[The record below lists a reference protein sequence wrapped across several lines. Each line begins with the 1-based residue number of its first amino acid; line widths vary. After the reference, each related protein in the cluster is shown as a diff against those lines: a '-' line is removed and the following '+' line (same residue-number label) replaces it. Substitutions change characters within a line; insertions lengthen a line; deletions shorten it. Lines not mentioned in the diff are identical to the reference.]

1 MKELQE
7 KLILQED
14 ENDYEFWKEHNA
26 WVNDYVK
33 KHHYDDVPQEW
44 LDRWID
50 HMLRGEGDDLSL
62 YDPLPTKYGNLILNA
77 YDSSYDAGFYETFY
91 DIDKEFGL
99 EPEAETFSGHGW
111 DHCPI
116 WLASEVECKKFYQ
129 ELQKRVLNKLNG
141 YKAEDEQD
149 KSEEERNFEEFL
161 KALNIDETHYF
172 KINES
177 LKEAI
182 EETPEIESQDVV
194 TIEEPSQEDVDNG
207 MYNIISQEMRDT
219 LQDIENLK
227 SIITTLKAN
236 DESREDIIDGLE
248 TIIDERAI
256 HVGMLQSMLDSFD
269 EGTKQLID
277 QGRLTLEEPE
287 LVDIAKEEEVIDT
300 NVDKLV

>member
-14 ENDYEFWKEHNA
+14 TIKVRDINVGDIVGEFDSLEDAQKFIDDNKDNNYEIVEELKE
-26 WVNDYVK
+26 
-33 KHHYDDVPQEW
+33 DVDS
-44 LDRWID
+44 LT
-50 HMLRGEGDDLSL
+50 LS
-62 YDPLPTKYGNLILNA
+62 G
-77 YDSSYDAGFYETFY
+77 
-91 DIDKEFGL
+91 
-99 EPEAETFSGHGW
+99 
-111 DHCPI
+111 
-116 WLASEVECKKFYQ
+116 
-129 ELQKRVLNKLNG
+129 
-141 YKAEDEQD
+141 
-149 KSEEERNFEEFL
+149 EEE
-161 KALNIDETHYF
+161 I
-172 KINES
+172 
-177 LKEAI
+177 
-182 EETPEIESQDVV
+182 PEIESQDVV

-236 DESREDIIDGLE
+236 DESREDIIEGLE
-248 TIIDERAI
+248 TIIDERAV

-287 LVDIAKEEEVIDT
+287 LVDIAKEEEVVDS